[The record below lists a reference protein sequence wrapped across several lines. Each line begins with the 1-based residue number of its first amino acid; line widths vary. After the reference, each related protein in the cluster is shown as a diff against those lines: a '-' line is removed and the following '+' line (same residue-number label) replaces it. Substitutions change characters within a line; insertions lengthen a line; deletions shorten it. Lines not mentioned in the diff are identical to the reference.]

1 MEKGRKGIGKERKR
15 MGKER
20 KDGERKEKG
29 WEERNKRKA
38 IPEDIALYA
47 LRGSN
52 PGPID

>member
-1 MEKGRKGIGKERKR
+1 
-15 MGKER
+15 MGKEG
-20 KDGERKEKG
+20 KGMGKEGKGWRKEGKG
-29 WEERNKRKA
+29 WRKEERNKEKA